1 MTVAQGGPGSR
12 RYLLALVVLSAVTLI
27 TLDQRG
33 QGSGVFDSA
42 RRLAL
47 DLASPVQSAVD
58 DVASPVGEWF
68 DGVIDSGDIARERD
82 RLRTEVEEL
91 ESSLARA
98 EGAVNEN
105 QELRR
110 LLELPFAGDLDGV
123 TAEVIAPA
131 PDAFEQTITLNKG
144 TSSGIAEGM
153 PAVAGEGLVGR
164 VVLASRN
171 SSKVLLI
178 TDESSGVSV
187 RIGEQ
192 TGSATGQAGRDT
204 LRVDFIDP
212 DADVGEGEVAVT
224 LGEMSRFPPG
234 IPVGS
239 VSEVE
244 RSPGDIQQNIR
255 LEPIVDLAEIEVVT
269 VLIWPAP

>member
-1 MTVAQGGPGSR
+1 MAVAQGGPGSR

-58 DVASPVGEWF
+58 DVASPVSDWAE
-68 DGVIDSGDIARERD
+68 GVFDSGDITRERD
-82 RLRTEVEEL
+82 QLRAEVEEL
-91 ESSLARA
+91 EALLARA
-98 EGAVNEN
+98 EGALNEN

-110 LLELPFAGDLDGV
+110 QLELPFAGDLDGV
-123 TAEVIAPA
+123 TAEVIARA
-131 PDAFEQTITLNKG
+131 PNSFEQTITLNKG
-144 TSSGIAEGM
+144 TSAGIAEGM
-153 PAVAGEGLVGR
+153 PVVAGEGLVGR

-192 TGSATGQAGRDT
+192 TGSATGQTGRGT
-204 LRVDFIDP
+204 LRVDFVDP
-212 DADVGEGEVAVT
+212 EADVGEGEIAVT

-239 VSEVE
+239 VSEAAQQ
-244 RSPGDIQQNIR
+244 PGEVQQNIR
-255 LEPIVDLAEIEVVT
+255 LEPIVDLAEVEVAT